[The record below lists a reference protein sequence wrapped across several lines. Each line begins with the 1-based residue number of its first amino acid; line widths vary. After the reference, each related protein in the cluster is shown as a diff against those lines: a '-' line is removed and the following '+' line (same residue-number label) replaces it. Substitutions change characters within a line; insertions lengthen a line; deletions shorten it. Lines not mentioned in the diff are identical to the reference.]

1 MTKQANPI
9 LIRFHCFEEDL
20 AEDCQEAV
28 TQKPQ
33 TERLRERE
41 REGRERGKENGKGVN
56 CQPSRLFGGSS
67 MFEPCLEV
75 RSFAT
80 RLCMFCNV

>member
-41 REGRERGKENGKGVN
+41 REREGKRKWKGSQLSTKPFVW
-56 CQPSRLFGGSS
+56 RFEHVRAVFGGS
-67 MFEPCLEV
+67 
-75 RSFAT
+75 
-80 RLCMFCNV
+80 